1 MFRSQSSVPA
11 SELRA
16 LDDADHT
23 RADAILAGLEKV
35 PTELVR
41 RYEKLRAAEGQ
52 NADGCAICRDDLC
65 AEENIVSLYA
75 VLPFHP
81 EACHPEASTV
91 FAFPCA
97 GKHLFHGD
105 CLSPWLARKTTC
117 PSCRFDIDPH
127 SLTLKRNREGP
138 NAGLDSQGG
147 RTRVWQPP
155 QVESMSDWLDAEE
168 RARASGVPRQRPQ
181 PVIPRRE

>member
-97 GKHLFHGD
+97 GALLRVEPVAHG
-105 CLSPWLARKTTC
+105 LYLRRLPHTRTPTLAVQ
-117 PSCRFDIDPH
+117 
-127 SLTLKRNREGP
+127 
-138 NAGLDSQGG
+138 AGVWPLAVPLQG
-147 RTRVWQPP
+147 
-155 QVESMSDWLDAEE
+155 E
-168 RARASGVPRQRPQ
+168 
-181 PVIPRRE
+181 